1 MYEKLRCTMAEKQHM
16 YDTHDKMRDLI
27 ADNYLLLM
35 AINRFDIPFG
45 FGDHTIGEICASNQV
60 DACTFLAVCNLLS
73 GQSYE
78 SSDISLTVL
87 MRYLRRTHSSFIAY
101 SLPKIR
107 HKLIEAINYS
117 ATDDVA
123 FQLMK
128 FYDDYVQEVNRHM
141 EYENNVIFSY
151 VDRLLSGSI
160 DDRFNISKFSVNHG
174 HMATKLQELKDIF
187 VYHYKQKDNTA
198 LSSALID
205 IIVCEK
211 DLMSHFEVESKLF
224 VPAVE
229 QKERMLKAQ
238 LFSESRESGACM
250 DGQDAPS
257 DLLSEREKDIIK
269 CVAHG
274 MANKEIADKLCLS
287 IHTVTT
293 HRRNLSA
300 KLSIH
305 SAAGLTIYAILHHLV
320 DLRDVSPQQ

>member
-1 MYEKLRCTMAEKQHM
+1 MADKRHA
-16 YDTHDKMRDLI
+16 YRAHDKMRDLI

-45 FGDHTIGEICASNQV
+45 FGDQTIDAICAQNKV
-60 DACTFLAVCNLLS
+60 DVKTFLAVCNLLS
-73 GQSYE
+73 GLNYAG
-78 SSDISLTVL
+78 DDLSLPAL
-87 MRYLRRTHSSFIAY
+87 IGYLKRTHTSFISY

-117 ATDDVA
+117 DTNDVA

-128 FYDDYVQEVNRHM
+128 FFDDYVAEVNRHM
-141 EYENNVIFSY
+141 EYENDVIFSY
-151 VDRLLSGSI
+151 AERLLSGSI
-160 DDRFNISKFSVNHG
+160 DGQFSISNFSVNHG
-174 HMATKLQELKDIF
+174 HMATKLQELKNIF

-211 DLMSHFEVESKLF
+211 DLMAHFEVESKLF

-229 QKERMLKAQ
+229 QKEHALRASMLD
-238 LFSESRESGACM
+238 ESRSENEGA
-250 DGQDAPS
+250 DVAEAQP
-257 DLLSEREKDIIK
+257 DLLSEREKEIII
-269 CVAHG
+269 CIAHG

-287 IHTVTT
+287 IHTVAT

-320 DLRDVSPQQ
+320 ELQDVSPQQ